1 MANETVGAVS
11 ELNEQK
17 KQFNRRVNYFIMRY
31 MWQVIHGRS
40 RGDGDTIYNAFNTSR
55 ERYTRIINTGVVRYG
70 RNELADLQQITGLR
84 KEIFT
89 GEERFI
95 CPYKGENG
103 EVHITEQDWKDWD
116 KERKEGQE
124 KVVQKKIWECLK
136 KVSRTNIEN
145 REFYRLCFYLK
156 NMEPAPSKT
165 SPETLRHIM
174 TEINQLSFSLLD
186 GCQVGQLQ
194 KLQKLLKEKNALIS
208 SMIVYKNAR
217 DKERQK

>member
-40 RGDGDTIYNAFNTSR
+40 RGDGDTIYDAFNTSR

-103 EVHITEQDWKDWD
+103 EVQITEQDWKDWD
-116 KERKEGQE
+116 KE
-124 KVVQKKIWECLK
+124 
-136 KVSRTNIEN
+136 
-145 REFYRLCFYLK
+145 
-156 NMEPAPSKT
+156 
-165 SPETLRHIM
+165 
-174 TEINQLSFSLLD
+174 
-186 GCQVGQLQ
+186 
-194 KLQKLLKEKNALIS
+194 
-208 SMIVYKNAR
+208 
-217 DKERQK
+217 

>member
-40 RGDGDTIYNAFNTSR
+40 RGDGDTIYDAFNTNR

-103 EVHITEQDWKDWD
+103 EVQITEQDWKDWD

-124 KVVQKKIWECLK
+124 KVVQKRICECLK
-136 KVSRTNIEN
+136 KVSTTNIEN

>member
-40 RGDGDTIYNAFNTSR
+40 RGDGDTIYDAFNTSR

-103 EVHITEQDWKDWD
+103 EVQITEQDWKDWD

-124 KVVQKKIWECLK
+124 KVVQKRICECLK
-136 KVSRTNIEN
+136 KVSTTNIEN
-145 REFYRLCFYLK
+145 IEFYRLCFYLK

>member
-1 MANETVGAVS
+1 M
-11 ELNEQK
+11 
-17 KQFNRRVNYFIMRY
+17 
-31 MWQVIHGRS
+31 
-40 RGDGDTIYNAFNTSR
+40 
-55 ERYTRIINTGVVRYG
+55 
-70 RNELADLQQITGLR
+70 
-84 KEIFT
+84 
-89 GEERFI
+89 
-95 CPYKGENG
+95 
-103 EVHITEQDWKDWD
+103 
-116 KERKEGQE
+116 
-124 KVVQKKIWECLK
+124 
-136 KVSRTNIEN
+136 
-145 REFYRLCFYLK
+145 CFYLK